1 MKKAFFFL
9 IAVCTL
15 STTIYASFPVV
26 KENTN
31 SVENSQPLEAPAA
44 PYDKE
49 TMVVLCAIGFIGVA
63 GLHRLVAGDTLGGI
77 LMLLTAGMCGIW
89 TLIDLIRLA
98 SGNWTPG
105 R

>member
-1 MKKAFFFL
+1 
-9 IAVCTL
+9 
-15 STTIYASFPVV
+15 
-26 KENTN
+26 
-31 SVENSQPLEAPAA
+31 
-44 PYDKE
+44 
-49 TMVVLCAIGFIGVA
+49 MVVMCAIGLIGVA
-63 GLHRLVAGDTLGGI
+63 GLHRFVAGDTVGGI

>member
-1 MKKAFFFL
+1 
-9 IAVCTL
+9 
-15 STTIYASFPVV
+15 
-26 KENTN
+26 
-31 SVENSQPLEAPAA
+31 
-44 PYDKE
+44 
-49 TMVVLCAIGFIGVA
+49 MVVLCAIGLIGVA
-63 GLHRLVAGDTLGGI
+63 GLHRFVAGDTLGGI